1 MKASDILCRVTQL
14 KLIENVVTNPPGCTC
29 GKSRDRTVGKVNPQ
43 AAQLAVFGPE
53 FVSPLRDAMGLV
65 DREKCDGHTLQPADR
80 VSPRQ
85 PFGGKIEQTV
95 FAVAR
100 LPHH

>member
-1 MKASDILCRVTQL
+1 MKAGDVLCWITQL
-14 KLIENVVTNPPGCTC
+14 QLIENVVTNPASCARSEGC
-29 GKSRDRTVGKVNPQ
+29 DRAVGKINPQ
-43 AAQLAVFGPE
+43 TAQLAIFGPE
-53 FVSPLRDAMGLV
+53 FVSPLRDAMGFV

-80 VSPRQ
+80 VRPRQ

-100 LPHH
+100 FSH